1 MAKEDGRT
9 LVEIAADK
17 IIEEIRDKDMKAGDR
32 LPNEYQLAE
41 ELGVSRSTVREAI
54 RRLVSR
60 NVLEVR
66 QGSGTFVS
74 EKHGIPEDPL
84 GLMFIGG
91 EHKVALE
98 LLDVRLMLEPEIC
111 ALVAAKA
118 TEEQVA
124 HLREMADE
132 MERLIRNNEPYGE
145 VDISMHSY
153 IAECSGN
160 SVLGNLIPII
170 TSSIRADIRATN
182 DEHRL
187 HTLEHHRQFVEA
199 IARHDPIGARAS
211 MVTHLNVN
219 RDYMARQLEQNRK
232 KE

>member
-1 MAKEDGRT
+1 MAKEEGRT
-9 LVEIAADK
+9 LVEIAADE
-17 IIEEIRDKDMKAGDR
+17 IIEEIRNRDMKAGDR
-32 LPNEYQLAE
+32 LPNEYKLAE

-66 QGSGTFVS
+66 QGAGTFVS

-84 GLMFIGG
+84 GLTFIGD
-91 EHKVALE
+91 EHKIALE

-111 ALVAAKA
+111 AMVAVRA
-118 TEEQVA
+118 TEEEIS
-124 HLREMADE
+124 HLQEMAGE
-132 MERLIRNNEPYGE
+132 MERLIRNGEPYGE
-145 VDISMHSY
+145 VDIAMHQY
-153 IAECSGN
+153 LAERCGN

-170 TSSIRADIRATN
+170 TSSIRADIRTTN

-187 HTLEHHRQFVEA
+187 HTLEHHIQFVDA
-199 IARHDPIGARAS
+199 IARHDAIGAKAS

-219 RDYMARQLEQNRK
+219 RDYMARMLHRNKDIE
-232 KE
+232 